1 MIAQQQVLDAFEYRE
16 GKLYWKYVKS
26 IRIKTGDEAGREDGF
41 GYRIVRFNYKMYRTH
56 HLIYLMFHNVL
67 PKIIDHINGNRLDNR
82 IENLRIATDS
92 QNNCNKGIQ
101 ANNTTGS
108 KNVKWHKRI
117 KKYEVSVQ
125 VNKKRQY
132 IGVFEDLEL
141 ADLVAHM
148 AREKYHG
155 NFAKHN

>member
-1 MIAQQQVLDAFEYRE
+1 MITQQQVLDAFEYRE

-26 IRIKTGDEAGREDGF
+26 IAIKVGDEAGANDGY
-41 GYRIVRFNYKMYRTH
+41 GYRVIRFSNKLYRAH
-56 HLIYLMFHNVL
+56 HLVYLMFNGVL
-67 PKIIDHINGNRLDNR
+67 PKRIDHINGNRLDNR

-92 QNNCNKGIQ
+92 QNNCNKGLQ
-101 ANNTTGS
+101 SNNTTGY
-108 KNVKWHKRI
+108 KNVKWHERI

-125 VNKKRQY
+125 FNKQRKY

-155 NFAKHN
+155 AFAKHI

>member
-1 MIAQQQVLDAFEYRE
+1 
-16 GKLYWKYVKS
+16 
-26 IRIKTGDEAGREDGF
+26 
-41 GYRIVRFNYKMYRTH
+41 
-56 HLIYLMFHNVL
+56 MFHGVL
-67 PKIIDHINGNRLDNR
+67 PTFIDHINNNRLDNR

-101 ANNTTGS
+101 ANNTSGS
-108 KNVKWHKRI
+108 KNVKWHERI

-125 VNKKRQY
+125 VNKQRKY

-141 ADLVAHM
+141 ADLVATM

-155 NFAKHN
+155 SFAKHY